1 MISVKE
7 ATKNYIN
14 GGKGKTTMPLG
25 RMFVLAFLAGM
36 FIALRNSLGPLAS
49 NRFETADRSH
59 TLSFVKNMFSL
70 PVQDSVYSAYSF

>member
-36 FIALRNSLGPLAS
+36 FSRNSS
-49 NRFETADRSH
+49 NN
-59 TLSFVKNMFSL
+59 SFINGH
-70 PVQDSVYSAYSF
+70 

>member
-36 FIALRNSLGPLAS
+36 FIALAGTAATIASSTVTNS
-49 NRFETADRSH
+49 
-59 TLSFVKNMFSL
+59 
-70 PVQDSVYSAYSF
+70 SVAKSYNIISIPGRTCHGNY

>member
-36 FIALRNSLGPLAS
+36 FIAL
-49 NRFETADRSH
+49 
-59 TLSFVKNMFSL
+59 
-70 PVQDSVYSAYSF
+70 QQQ